1 VLLVMRVIEELTI
14 LPLNDL
20 TSVDLEYAYN
30 LYSSRLGDYLK
41 IKISN
46 HRPDVEDFPYRVTR
60 FGRQY
65 LADAII
71 QKWLRL
77 KGEEILIILTSSD
90 IYTTGTNYVFGL
102 AVKGCAVVSRARID
116 PAFWK
121 GVDEVYA
128 YTYKGRPFF
137 EKQFG
142 KVLIHEFGH
151 TLGLPH
157 CLNESCVMLYSNSP
171 FELYRKGEWF
181 CQLCLEKLR
190 SALGR

>member
-1 VLLVMRVIEELTI
+1 MLLMMRVKELTI

-20 TSVDLEYAYN
+20 SGVDFEYAYN
-30 LYSSRLGDYLK
+30 LYRSRLGEYLK
-41 IKISN
+41 IKASDHPIN
-46 HRPDVEDFPYRVTR
+46 VEDFPYRVTR

-71 QKWLRL
+71 QEGLRR
-77 KGEEILIILTSSD
+77 KGEGILILLTASD
-90 IYTTGTNYVFGL
+90 IYTAGVNYVFGL

-116 PAFWK
+116 PAYWR
-121 GVDEVYA
+121 GLDEVYA
-128 YTYKGRPFF
+128 YTSKGRPFF

-171 FELYRKGEWF
+171 LELYRKGEWF
-181 CQLCLEKLR
+181 CQPCLEKLR